1 MSENSNRIKLMK
13 LYEFLMNETDEEH
26 PISKTDLCR
35 RLNEQGVSC
44 HERTITRD
52 IAVLNEFG
60 YEVCGFMNGREKVYY
75 VPERSFSIPELK
87 IMIDAIQASSFV
99 TEKKTGE
106 LIDKIAAL
114 GGSYRAEL
122 LKRNLASFNSHKH
135 TNESILYNVDSI
147 EKAVAEKKKIAFL
160 YFDLNEDRKRV
171 YRTTQYG
178 DRKHYVVEPIAL
190 IICEDN
196 YYLMA
201 YSSRHPE
208 RTANYRV
215 DRMDQ
220 VTVIEDSTLS
230 EEALAKLKG
239 IAGYTEQAFKMYSG
253 ELEDVMLQ
261 FDKSLIGPVIDK
273 FGEETEILPVNETA
287 CAAALHIQIAPT
299 FFGWL
304 AQFGDKM
311 IVSSPNSVKEQYY
324 EHIRQILYGIIE

>member
-13 LYEFLMNETDEEH
+13 LYEFLVRETDEEH
-26 PISKTDLCR
+26 PISKSELCR
-35 RLNEQGVSC
+35 RLNENGIQC

-52 IAVLNEFG
+52 IAVLNEYG
-60 YEVCGFMNGREKVYY
+60 YEVCGYMSGREKVYY
-75 VPERSFSIPELK
+75 VLERSFSIPELK
-87 IMIDAIQASSFV
+87 IMIDAIQAASFV

-122 LKRNLASFNSHKH
+122 LKRNLASFNAHKH
-135 TNESILYNVDSI
+135 TNEAILYNVDSI
-147 EKAVAEKKKIAFL
+147 EAAITEKKQIAFY
-160 YFDLNEDRKRV
+160 YFDLNENKKRV
-171 YRTTQYG
+171 YRCTQYG
-178 DRKHYVVEPIAL
+178 ERRRYVIEPVAL
-190 IICEDN
+190 ILCEDN

-230 EEALAKLKG
+230 KEALAKLNG

-261 FDKSLIGPVIDK
+261 FDKSLIGPVMDK
-273 FGEETEILPVNETA
+273 FGEDTEMLSVNETT

-304 AQFGDKM
+304 AQFGSK
-311 IVSSPNSVKEQYY
+311 IKILSPESVKEQYR
-324 EHIRQILYGIIE
+324 EHIMEIVKEEI